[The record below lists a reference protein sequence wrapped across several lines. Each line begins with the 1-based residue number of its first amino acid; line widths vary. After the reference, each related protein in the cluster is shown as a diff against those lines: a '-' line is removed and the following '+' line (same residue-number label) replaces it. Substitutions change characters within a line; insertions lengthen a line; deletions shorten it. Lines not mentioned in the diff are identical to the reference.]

1 MKNLY
6 NCFVGLL
13 IVASCASKEE
23 IYYLQDASDRGAGKV
38 EYSEAQIQPNDILKI
53 NVNSLEPSTVIPY
66 LQPK

>member
-23 IYYLQDASDRGAGKV
+23 IYYLQDASDRGAGKLNTQKRK
-38 EYSEAQIQPNDILKI
+38 YNQMISLK
-53 NVNSLEPSTVIPY
+53 
-66 LQPK
+66 